1 MHKLRVV
8 TEREQFVR
16 FIFNDS
22 WNSVLHRENID
33 RKLLDYEQTVAGA
46 ANEGI
51 NLATK
56 TVEYKWTYIQ
66 AVFFASTILTTI
78 GTILLLKQKVCD

>member
-51 NLATK
+51 NLVTK